1 LRDEIIN
8 LNEKAKEATNER
20 DQEYKQELE
29 RSEAMVKTLTEKQVE
44 WQTENNAVQLQLKKR
59 EKEKNE
65 NLTLQLIESDR
76 KANQFKEQNSTLQNE
91 NDRCCEEIST
101 LKKQVTG
108 LSALNKQLTESNDEV
123 KAQILTTRSTYESE
137 LQLKLNTLMN
147 EKDEIRKELELET
160 DKNVQLQKEL
170 AKSITEKQ
178 PVDALLKEIGQY
190 KTKATEYMERVR
202 ELEEEN
208 RQLKKEQL
216 VQVGRETETSEISSL
231 VRTSK
236 QKKGAGK
243 NRTCCNTM

>member
-1 LRDEIIN
+1 
-8 LNEKAKEATNER
+8 
-20 DQEYKQELE
+20 
-29 RSEAMVKTLTEKQVE
+29 
-44 WQTENNAVQLQLKKR
+44 
-59 EKEKNE
+59 
-65 NLTLQLIESDR
+65 
-76 KANQFKEQNSTLQNE
+76 
-91 NDRCCEEIST
+91 
-101 LKKQVTG
+101 VTG